1 MAEGGGGGAGG
12 EGGGARGGSGSRG
25 RAAGEGGGARGGPG
39 GEGGGAETPEA
50 PAEAAPPFQPAPK
63 ITGFRDH
70 ALQQIQ
76 SRDGGVGVNDNA
88 LQDAFEH
95 PVKSPQYVPD
105 QYGGTY
111 KYVGKTRQ
119 CA

>member
-1 MAEGGGGGAGG
+1 VELAAKVVVHAGAVVHGVVPP
-12 EGGGARGGSGSRG
+12 AK
-25 RAAGEGGGARGGPG
+25 AAVHAVGPG
-39 GEGGGAETPEA
+39 AKAAVHAVGPEA